1 MCPRADR
8 NALPDGRAGTFPPA
22 PPRLPWVTEAA
33 SLARPRPLEHT
44 KRPPLETEL
53 WVFFFFNLFSLNRTI
68 YYVVSLGF
76 SCTEFFKAR

>member
-22 PPRLPWVTEAA
+22 VTEAA
-33 SLARPRPLEHT
+33 SSARPRPLEHT